1 MEADEGLAVP
11 VPPLRSMTM
20 EKYKKVIAFFKELG
34 FAFDISR
41 FDDRLI
47 AQKLVCLLDLKGV
60 DLGYSCSLYV
70 RGPYS
75 PDLTQDLYAFPAEFA
90 ALDSGS
96 RLTPQ
101 EKETAGE
108 LGRIFGLKP
117 VALEVGAT
125 YGYYTLRQGSD
136 PLEAVRQVKRLKPFY
151 SEAQVALGVS
161 KAKEFLFPPTTQ
173 DLEALKEETGIW
185 QRASLSSREH
195 RGE

>member
-1 MEADEGLAVP
+1 MEENEGLAVP
-11 VPPLRSMTM
+11 VPPLRSMTI
-20 EKYKKVIAFFKELG
+20 EKYQKVIAFFKELG
-34 FAFDISR
+34 FEFDISR

-47 AQKLVCLLDLKGV
+47 AQKLVCLLELKGI

-75 PDLTQDLYAFPAEFA
+75 PDLTQDLYAFPNEFA
-90 ALDSGS
+90 APGTGS

-117 VALEVGAT
+117 VSLEVGAT

-151 SEAQVALGVS
+151 SEAQIALGVS
-161 KAKEFLFPPTTQ
+161 KAKQFLFTPTEK

-185 QRASLSSREH
+185 QRASLTSREH
-195 RGE
+195 REE

>member
-11 VPPLRSMTM
+11 VPPLRSMMM
-20 EKYKKVIAFFKELG
+20 EKYQKVIAFFKELG

-47 AQKLVCLLDLKGV
+47 AQKLVCLLELKGV

-75 PDLTQDLYAFPAEFA
+75 PDLTDDLYAFPAEFA
-90 ALDSGS
+90 ALDTSS
-96 RLTPQ
+96 RLTPE
-101 EKETAGE
+101 EKEAAGE

-117 VALEVGAT
+117 VPLEVGAT

-161 KAKEFLFPPTTQ
+161 KAKQFLFTPKKV
-173 DLEALKEETGIW
+173 DLDALKEETGIW
-185 QRASLSSREH
+185 QRASLTNH
-195 RGE
+195 GA

>member
-20 EKYKKVIAFFKELG
+20 EKHKKVIAFFKELG
-34 FAFDISR
+34 FRFDISS
-41 FDDRLI
+41 FDDRLL
-47 AQKLVCLLDLKGV
+47 AQKLICLLDLKGI

-75 PDLTQDLYAFPAEFA
+75 PDLTRDLYAFPAEFA
-90 ALDSGS
+90 DLDTRS
-96 RLTPQ
+96 RLTPE
-101 EKETAGE
+101 EKDAAED

-117 VALEVGAT
+117 VPLEVGAT

-151 SEAQVALGVS
+151 SEAQIALGVS
-161 KAKEFLFPPTTQ
+161 KAKQFLFPPTKE
-173 DLEALKEETGIW
+173 DLDALKEETGIW
-185 QRASLSSREH
+185 QRASLENREA
-195 RGE
+195 